1 MIDLRQRLSRDLL
14 DADYDSLSPQK
25 KSAIDLIADQRP
37 SAIDPQLSDGRTPW
51 DRLADTVAT
60 IGGSWRFIIGFIAG
74 LIVWIIL
81 NVALSSR
88 HMAFDPYPFI
98 FLNLMLSMIAALQAP
113 IIMMSQN
120 RQSAKD
126 RAAAEHDYVV
136 NLRAELEIMLL
147 HDKVE
152 QMRDQDII
160 ARSEAL
166 ARQVLDLQEQVADLA
181 RALSVH
187 TGGETGKT
195 EETP

>member
-14 DADYDSLSPQK
+14 DADYEALSPQK

-37 SAIDPQLSDGRTPW
+37 SGIDPQLSDGRTQW
-51 DRLADTVAT
+51 DKLADAVAQV
-60 IGGSWRFIIGFIAG
+60 GGSWRFIIGFLSG
-74 LIVWIIL
+74 LLAWISL
-81 NVALSSR
+81 NTALSGPGL
-88 HMAFDPYPFI
+88 AFDPYLFI
-98 FLNLMLSMIAALQAP
+98 FLNLILSMIAALQAP

-152 QMRDQDII
+152 DMRDRDIV

-166 ARQVLDLQEQVADLA
+166 GRQILSLQEQIS
-181 RALSVH
+181 ALSSAIEAG
-187 TGGETGKT
+187 TIDKQNELQRG
-195 EETP
+195 

>member
-14 DADYDSLSPQK
+14 DADYEALSPQK

-37 SAIDPQLSDGRTPW
+37 SGIDPQLSDGRTRW
-51 DRLADTVAT
+51 DKLADAVAQV
-60 IGGSWRFIIGFIAG
+60 GGSWRFIIGFLSG
-74 LIVWIIL
+74 LTVWISL
-81 NVALSSR
+81 NVALSG
-88 HMAFDPYPFI
+88 HDLAFDPYPFI

-152 QMRDQDII
+152 DMRDRDIV

-166 ARQVLDLQEQVADLA
+166 ARQVLALQEQVA
-181 RALSVH
+181 ALTH
-187 TGGETGKT
+187 ALGPLQGGKT
-195 EETP
+195 RGEPQGS

>member
-14 DADYDSLSPQK
+14 DADYDALSPQK

-37 SAIDPQLSDGRTPW
+37 SGIDPQLSDGRTKW
-51 DRLADTVAT
+51 DKLADSVAQV
-60 IGGSWRFIIGFIAG
+60 GGSWRFIIGFLSG
-74 LIVWIIL
+74 LLAWISL
-81 NVALSSR
+81 NAALSGPGL
-88 HMAFDPYPFI
+88 AFDPYPFI
-98 FLNLMLSMIAALQAP
+98 FLNLILSMIAALQAP

-152 QMRDQDII
+152 DMRDRDIV

-166 ARQVLDLQEQVADLA
+166 GRQILSLQEQIS
-181 RALSVH
+181 ALSSAIEAG
-187 TGGETGKT
+187 TIDKQDGPQRG
-195 EETP
+195 